1 MRRVVLPTV
10 RLKSLEKLV
19 HAVLSLVHAAGSG
32 PDIVLILG
40 IAAGPF
46 VAIPRLVRSRVVV
59 NTDGLEWRR
68 RKWGRLASAY
78 LRFAERA
85 VGAAADH
92 LVTDAHCVREYYRTV
107 HRRESSFIPYGA
119 RQAPAVSSG
128 VLGALGVEPGGY
140 VLYVSRFDPEN
151 NALLVRR
158 AYEQVRT
165 EVPLLMVGSA
175 PFADDY
181 VREVRDT
188 SDRRI
193 RFPGAIYGDSY
204 LELQANAAV
213 YIQASEVGGTHPAL
227 VEALGLGRCIVAND
241 VPEHREVL
249 EDAGLYYD
257 GSVEGLRGRLQ
268 ETLDDAGLRTACA
281 AGLRRLAGRYD
292 WDDITLEYERL
303 FEQLAGRPAPE
314 EARPC

>member
-1 MRRVVLPTV
+1 
-10 RLKSLEKLV
+10 
-19 HAVLSLVHAAGSG
+19 
-32 PDIVLILG
+32 
-40 IAAGPF
+40 
-46 VAIPRLVRSRVVV
+46 
-59 NTDGLEWRR
+59 
-68 RKWGRLASAY
+68 
-78 LRFAERA
+78 
-85 VGAAADH
+85 
-92 LVTDAHCVREYYRTV
+92 VREYYRTV

-119 RQAPAVSSG
+119 RKAPMESPG
-128 VLGALGVEPGGY
+128 VLRALDLEPGGF

-165 EVPLLMVGSA
+165 DLPLLMVGSA

-188 SDRRI
+188 RDRRI
-193 RFPGAIYGDSY
+193 RFPGAIYGDGY

-249 EDAGLYYD
+249 EEAGLYYD
-257 GSVEGLRGRLQ
+257 GSAEGLRGRLQ
-268 ETLDDAGLRTACA
+268 QALDDAELRTACA

>member
-1 MRRVVLPTV
+1 VRRVVLPTV

-19 HAVLSLVHAAGSG
+19 HSVLSLVHATVTC
-32 PDIVLILG
+32 PDIVLVLG

-46 VAIPRLVRSRVVV
+46 CVIPRLTRSRVVV

-85 VGAAADH
+85 VGAVADH
-92 LVTDAHCVREYYRTV
+92 LVTDAHCVRDYYRTV
-107 HRRESSFIPYGA
+107 HGRESSFIPYGA
-119 RQAPAVSSG
+119 RKAPVVSPG
-128 VLGALGVEPGGY
+128 VLQSLGLEPGGY

-165 EVPLLMVGSA
+165 NLPLLMVGSA
-175 PFADDY
+175 PFADAY
-181 VREVRDT
+181 VRDVRDT
-188 SDRRI
+188 RDQRI
-193 RFPGAIYGDSY
+193 RFPGAIYGDGY
-204 LELQANAAV
+204 LELQANAAI

-249 EDAGLYYD
+249 EGAGLYYD
-257 GSVEGLRGRLQ
+257 GSAPGLRDRLQ
-268 ETLDDAGLRTACA
+268 QALDDADLRSACA
-281 AGLRRLAGRYD
+281 AGLRRLAGRFD

-303 FEQLAGRPAPE
+303 FEQLAGRPTPE
-314 EARPC
+314 EVRPC